1 MLDMPVNQRL
11 HRRATDIPVA
21 DKQNA
26 GHGAETFHA
35 KVIEEPMTDLYLALF
50 PSQFEIALKYQFKH
64 VIKHQT
70 TVEVHAAQSDFL
82 LHGVDGEV
90 GQLGQRVARKTGERD
105 HLATACLC
113 Y

>member
-11 HRRATDIPVA
+11 HRRAADVSMA

-26 GHGAETFHA
+26 GHGAETFHV
-35 KVIEEPMTDLYLALF
+35 KVIEATMTDLYLALF

-70 TVEVHAAQSDFL
+70 TVEVHAAQADFL
-82 LHGVDGEV
+82 LHGVNGEV
-90 GQLGQRVARKTGERD
+90 G
-105 HLATACLC
+105 
-113 Y
+113 

>member
-21 DKQNA
+21 DKKNA
-26 GHGAETFHA
+26 LHGTEAFHV
-35 KVIEEPMTDLYLALF
+35 KVIEEPMVDLCPALL
-50 PSQFEIALKYQFKH
+50 PGQLEIAFKNKLEY
-64 VIKHQT
+64 VIKHQA
-70 TVEVHAAQSDFL
+70 TVEIHAAQSDFL
-82 LHGVDGEV
+82 LHGVNGEV
-90 GQLGQRVARKTGERD
+90 GQLGQRVARKAGERD

>member
-1 MLDMPVNQRL
+1 MVNTPDNQRL

-21 DKQNA
+21 DKKNA
-26 GHGAETFHA
+26 GHGAETFHV
-35 KVIEEPMTDLYLALF
+35 KVIEATMTDLYLALF

-64 VIKHQT
+64 VIKHQA
-70 TVEVHAAQSDFL
+70 TVEIHAAQSDFL

-90 GQLGQRVARKTGERD
+90 GQLGQRVARKAGERD